1 MLTPEEVVKC
11 VSMLLLSMVG
21 DGVATDFFCE
31 VGGNVIEVVMRVEDA
46 DVKGIEVFINV
57 GSMVDKDVT
66 TVACELESELV

>member
-21 DGVATDFFCE
+21 DGVATDVFCE
-31 VGGNVIEVVMRVEDA
+31 VGGHVIEVVMRVE

-57 GSMVDKDVT
+57 GSTVDKDVT